1 MDIKKMKP
9 LKYLC
14 LFVLGFCIGLY
25 CGRAGAQVQPDYEVT
40 YHGHK
45 ILGPFAE
52 ETLCLAKN
60 LYFEAGN
67 QPLAGKIAV
76 GQVTLN
82 RVGHEKFPSSIC
94 AVVYQTKEY
103 KKSWKTGEKIPRRG
117 MCQFSW
123 FCDGKDD
130 TPKDSVT
137 FEKCMIIAR
146 QIQNGEFGDITEGAL
161 WYHADYIKPYW
172 SMNLNKTV
180 HIDQHIFYK

>member
-1 MDIKKMKP
+1 MKG

-14 LFVLGFCIGLY
+14 IFVLGFCIGMWAAPAHALKQDVNSE
-25 CGRAGAQVQPDYEVT
+25 A
-40 YHGHK
+40 
-45 ILGPFAE
+45 F
-52 ETLCLAKN
+52 CLAQN

-67 QPLAGKIAV
+67 QPLAGKV
-76 GQVTLN
+76 GVALVTMN
-82 RVGHEKFPSSIC
+82 RVKSKQFPETIC
-94 AVVYQTKEY
+94 EVVYQTKEY
-103 KKSWKTGEKIPRRG
+103 RTSWKTGEQIPRRG

-172 SMNLNKTV
+172 SMNLNQTV

>member
-1 MDIKKMKP
+1 MSP
-9 LKYLC
+9 E
-14 LFVLGFCIGLY
+14 F
-25 CGRAGAQVQPDYEVT
+25 
-40 YHGHK
+40 
-45 ILGPFAE
+45 
-52 ETLCLAKN
+52 
-60 LYFEAGN
+60 
-67 QPLAGKIAV
+67 
-76 GQVTLN
+76 
-82 RVGHEKFPSSIC
+82 RVSSIC

-103 KKSWKTGEKIPRRG
+103 KTSWKTGEQIPRRG

-172 SMNLNKTV
+172 SMNLNQTV

>member
-1 MDIKKMKP
+1 MATKMKV

-25 CGRAGAQVQPDYEVT
+25 CGRAGAQEVM
-40 YHGHK
+40 
-45 ILGPFAE
+45 GPFE
-52 ETLCLAKN
+52 KETLCLAKN

-67 QPLAGKIAV
+67 QPLAGKVAV
-76 GQVTLN
+76 GQVTVN
-82 RVGHEKFPSSIC
+82 RVGNKKFPSSIC

-103 KKSWKTGEKIPRRG
+103 YTSWKTGELIPRRG

-123 FCDGKDD
+123 YCDGKDD

-137 FEKCMIIAR
+137 FEKCKVIAR
-146 QIQNGEFGDITEGAL
+146 QIQNGDFGDITEGAL

-172 SMNLNKTV
+172 SHNLNQTV
-180 HIDQHIFYK
+180 HINTHIFYK